1 MDLLSIHNLNVW
13 FDTGST
19 TVKAN
24 DGIDLTI
31 RTNEIVGIIGETGCG
46 KTILGHALM
55 RLLPLNSRIWGQVFY
70 KGKDILSLPEQD
82 MQKIRGRQISMI
94 FQNPRLALNP
104 VMTVYDQIMEIY
116 RYRLGM
122 PKENIKAAVTRVLDM
137 VGVDSQRMKEYPHQ
151 FSGGMNQRVM
161 IAMAMAFNPEL
172 LVADEITKGL
182 DLPVKRK
189 IVKQLRQVTKG
200 RSMLLITHDLSVAKR
215 LCDRIAVMYAGEM
228 VEINHTEAIF
238 NTPSHPY
245 TMGLLNALPS
255 SGMRAIKGHTPSLSD
270 LPKGCR
276 FHPRCKKKKS
286 LCLRS
291 HPQMQ
296 EFGNDGYVRCFFN
309 ANADC

>member
-1 MDLLSIHNLNVW
+1 MELLSIQNLNVW
-13 FDTGST
+13 FDTGRA

-31 RTNEIVGIIGETGCG
+31 CHSERIGIIGETGCG

-55 RLLPLNSRIWGQVFY
+55 RLLPSNAQLQGQIFY
-70 KGKDILSLPEQD
+70 KGEDILSLPEQAL
-82 MQKIRGRQISMI
+82 QRIRGRQIAMI

-104 VMTVYDQIMEIY
+104 VMTIYDQIMEIY

-122 PKENIKAAVTRVLDM
+122 PKKEITAAVTRVLEM
-137 VGVDSQRMKEYPHQ
+137 VGVDSGRMKEYPHQ

-189 IVKQLRQVTKG
+189 IVRQLAQVTTG
-200 RSMLLITHDLSVAKR
+200 RSMLLITHDLSVAKA
-215 LCDRIAVMYAGEM
+215 LCDRIAVMYAGEL
-228 VEINHTEAIF
+228 VEINHTDAIF
-238 NTPSHPY
+238 NNPIHPY
-245 TMGLLNALPS
+245 TRGLINALPS
-255 SGMRAIKGHTPSLSD
+255 SGMQPIEGHTPSLSD
-270 LPKGCR
+270 LPSGCR
-276 FHPRCKKKKS
+276 FHPRCKEKKN

-296 EFGNDGYVRCFFN
+296 KYANGGYVRCFIN
-309 ANADC
+309 AGTDC